1 MPSDVRTWGHWRREG
16 GLNYPRAFGLMTYLP
31 EPLCKV
37 GSHPTC
43 PPMFHDVIQTEKLFL
58 VGGLD
63 SVSLEPILTTEVITL
78 IKTCD
83 L

>member
-37 GSHPTC
+37 RSQLTCLVSH
-43 PPMFHDVIQTEKLFL
+43 DIIQTEKLFL

-63 SVSLEPILTTEVITL
+63 SVSLEPILTTEV
-78 IKTCD
+78 
-83 L
+83 